1 MAVRIVEVTVTPSP
15 LQAGSQARAR
25 CCVESDA
32 EVRRVYA
39 LLPDGRV
46 AEFHK
51 VSETEFE
58 LTEQVPWDAPMGT
71 YSVTVVAETVNG
83 ERTFLPATITIA

>member
-1 MAVRIVEVTVTPSP
+1 
-15 LQAGSQARAR
+15 
-25 CCVESDA
+25 
-32 EVRRVYA
+32 

-71 YSVTVVAETVNG
+71 YSVTVVAETVSG